1 MMDLA
6 EIFKIIVSEIQQHLL
21 KVIVGFV
28 LMAVGWY
35 IGHRRA
41 RNNWKRREFYDRLN
55 FSLNW
60 IEDGTLK
67 LRTLSERHCEEV
79 FLNKPATE
87 VVLQAAK
94 ITTEA
99 NPILALPEK
108 DYWYYLNSVL
118 NELSEQF
125 ALGHLKK
132 SQGQPVSSAV
142 YVICLTCE
150 AAADLRMRKVR
161 AMVIQKSLLTNLP
174 AQSPKLE
181 KPHHHTRWETL
192 HFMAREY
199 QKRPHLFLELEL
211 SV

>member
-1 MMDLA
+1 MTFADFFKMLVT
-6 EIFKIIVSEIQQHLL
+6 EIEQHLL
-21 KVIVGFV
+21 KVVIGFL
-28 LMAVGWY
+28 LMLAGWY
-35 IGHRRA
+35 IGHWRA
-41 RNNWKRREFYDRLN
+41 RANWSKREFYDRLN

-60 IEDGTLK
+60 IENGTLK

-87 VVLQAAK
+87 VVLQAARAG
-94 ITTEA
+94 TEA

-125 ALGHLKK
+125 ALGHLKN
-132 SQGQPVSSAV
+132 SLGQPVASDI
-142 YVICLTCE
+142 YVLCLTCE
-150 AAADLRMRKVR
+150 AAADLRMRKIR

-174 AQSPKLE
+174 AASPKLE
-181 KPHHHTRWETL
+181 KPHHHIRWKTL
-192 HFMAREY
+192 NFMASEY
-199 QKRPHLFLELEL
+199 QKRPYQFLELEL